1 LNEFNS
7 FVEKRLLGS
16 VSLLAPLL
24 RNKLLLFKYKAP
36 SATKD
41 AMSPKLSEL
50 KSDCNLFSRLYIAC
64 QSRDGG
70 LDDFFVHENHSLPP
84 ALSQGGNLRFGTKSD
99 LLSGLLSVCDDST
112 LSTDIAQLS
121 VDLYILG
128 GAVITQIVQPACCK
142 TFQDYGEKMF
152 LPYVKSIARK
162 TKRVDIVFDTY
173 ITNSLKTT
181 AREKRGTGI

>member
-1 LNEFNS
+1 MSEFNT

-16 VSLLAPLL
+16 VSLLAPLSE
-24 RNKLLLFKYKAP
+24 NKLPLFKYKAL
-36 SATKD
+36 SADQD
-41 AMSPKLSEL
+41 AKSLKLSTL

-70 LDDFFVHENHSLPP
+70 LDEFFVHENHSLPP

-99 LLSGLLSVCDDST
+99 LLSCLLYVCDDST
-112 LSTDIAQLS
+112 LSTDISQLS
-121 VDLYILG
+121 VDSYILG
-128 GAVITQIVQPACCK
+128 GAIITQIACCN
-142 TFQDYGEKMF
+142 TFQDYDEKMF

-162 TKRVDIVFDTY
+162 TKQVDFVFDTY